1 MAVIGYGRTSTGD
14 QVYGLEE
21 QLEVLGKAGCDK
33 IFSEHASSVQE
44 RPELTKALAYV
55 REGDTFIVTRP
66 DRLARSVI
74 DMLGMIKELGEKS
87 VQVKILS
94 MNLDT
99 GTPTG
104 KLVLTILAGVAEW
117 EREIM
122 LERQRAGIRRAQAD
136 GAYRGAWRF
145 RVWRVQDDIKALRA
159 GGMGTMDIARKLG
172 VSRASVWRHEKGLI
186 TNPHIVT
193 DQRDASEPPPKAAKV
208 PRKKA
213 V

>member
-1 MAVIGYGRTSTGD
+1 MSAVIGYARTSTGD
-14 QVYGLEE
+14 QVYGLDE
-21 QLEVLGKAGCDK
+21 QLETLKASGCDK
-33 IFSEHASSVQE
+33 IFSEHASSVQD

-74 DMLGMIKELGEKS
+74 DMLGMIKELGEKG

-122 LERQRAGIRRAQAD
+122 LERQRAGIRRAKED
-136 GAYRGAWRF
+136 GKYRGAWRF
-145 RVWRVQDDIKALRA
+145 KVWKVGEEIDAMLARGMKIKE
-159 GGMGTMDIARKLG
+159 ICEQLG
-172 VSRASVWRHEKGLI
+172 VSRNSVWKHRTKRI
-186 TNPHIVT
+186 VNPHIT
-193 DQRDASEPPPKAAKV
+193 DQRGASSSPQRAAKAAQ
-208 PRKKA
+208 KKT
-213 V
+213 